1 MRGVEQTVRAGSL
14 MFGHEMPILDKRS
27 AMEDESFGVREA
39 FKREPELTGY
49 LIKLVLG
56 GALVVSAFSVLAA
69 VLVQALLVFPIVL
82 VLSLIYSVVVLL
94 TTARVVFAGASRRY
108 METAL
113 SSRTPRQGTER
124 VKASEPDPRE
134 PERQRMPQSREPE
147 RPRSPDRARAPEP
160 PAPVVEQDP
169 FSEAYFMLRLQEEV
183 ASARRDG
190 REMSVIAIDATVPGA
205 AMSRETAER
214 IAGDMA
220 KIAADHH
227 KTISHTLCLS
237 KSEYVMSLPHTTA
250 KEAKGFLSNMV
261 QALGNYWC
269 HFGVAVY
276 PDDATSAEGMVNHAR
291 EAVEESRLGKGKSK
305 SHAVA

>member
-1 MRGVEQTVRAGSL
+1 
-14 MFGHEMPILDKRS
+14 MFGHEVPILDMRS
-27 AMEDESFGVREA
+27 AVEDESFGVREA

-69 VLVQALLVFPIVL
+69 VLVQALLVFPVVL
-82 VLSLIYSVVVLL
+82 VMSLIYSVAVLL
-94 TTARVVFAGASRRY
+94 TSARVVFAGASRRY

-113 SSRTPRQGTER
+113 SSRTPRHAAER
-124 VKASEPDPRE
+124 VKASEPE
-134 PERQRMPQSREPE
+134 ERAPE
-147 RPRSPDRARAPEP
+147 RPRAPESRESERPRAPAP
-160 PAPVVEQDP
+160 PAPVVDQTS
-169 FSEAYFMLRLQEEV
+169 FSETYFMLRVQEEV

-190 REMSVIAIDATVPGA
+190 REMSLIAIDATVPGA
-205 AMSRETAER
+205 AMNREAAER
-214 IAGDMA
+214 IAADMA

-237 KSEYVMSLPHTTA
+237 ESEYVMSLPQTTA
-250 KEAKGFLSNMV
+250 KEAKTFLSNVV

-291 EAVEESRLGKGKSK
+291 EAVEESREGKSK
-305 SHAVA
+305 SKKHAVA

>member
-1 MRGVEQTVRAGSL
+1 
-14 MFGHEMPILDKRS
+14 
-27 AMEDESFGVREA
+27 MEDESFGVREA

-69 VLVQALLVFPIVL
+69 VLVQALLVFPVVL
-82 VLSLIYSVVVLL
+82 AMSLIYSVAVLL

-113 SSRTPRQGTER
+113 SSRTPRHGAER
-124 VKASEPDPRE
+124 VKASEPE
-134 PERQRMPQSREPE
+134 ERAPE
-147 RPRSPDRARAPEP
+147 RPRASERQRAPEP
-160 PAPVVEQDP
+160 PAPVVEQTS
-169 FSEAYFMLRLQEEV
+169 FSETYFMLRLQEEV

-190 REMSVIAIDATVPGA
+190 REMSLIAIDATVPGT
-205 AMSRETAER
+205 AMNREAAER
-214 IAGDMA
+214 IAADMA

-237 KSEYVMSLPHTTA
+237 ESEYVMSLPHTTA
-250 KEAKGFLSNMV
+250 KEAKSFLSNLV

-276 PDDATSAEGMVNHAR
+276 PDDGTSAEGMVAHAR
-291 EAVEESRLGKGKSK
+291 EAVEESREGKSK
-305 SHAVA
+305 SKKHAVA